1 MFCHDKPWS
10 KDNMILNCQFCSLE
24 SPGKCVLRNRIK
36 LANGQPFLGD
46 FLIGLTGGK
55 NHWVAPFPA
64 FEVLPMSG
72 RVNWALAYINSLLP
86 FLWLWC
92 DSFGFLSP
100 HNDGLIPG
108 IVSQINFPL
117 KVLLSGCLSQPCTR
131 KIWSAGPNPTLRASN
146 FSLVLQ
152 GSRKQLPHLFFWPV
166 FASWVCFSLFLF
178 NARQGFGD

>member
-1 MFCHDKPWS
+1 MCCRDKPWS
-10 KDNMILNCQFCSLE
+10 KDSMVLNCQFCSLE
-24 SPGKCVLRNRIK
+24 SPGKCVLKKRIK

-55 NHWVAPFPA
+55 NRWVAPFPE

-72 RVNWALAYINSLLP
+72 RVNWALACINSLLP

-100 HNDGLIPG
+100 HNDGLILG

-131 KIWSAGPNPTLRASN
+131 KIWSAGPNPTLRTSN
-146 FSLVLQ
+146 FSLVFRGP
-152 GSRKQLPHLFFWPV
+152 GSSYPVLFSGLSLLPELLMPFYIFALFT
-166 FASWVCFSLFLF
+166 FSF
-178 NARQGFGD
+178 